1 LKHSLRDDIWYPKR
15 IGKLYSSFKG
25 VNHKEGLFTNYQNL
39 QPIHLALQAFDD
51 QNKEVNLERTIGG
64 VGGGSFAGNY
74 IQHLG
79 QVNDMDLE

>member
-1 LKHSLRDDIWYPKR
+1 
-15 IGKLYSSFKG
+15 
-25 VNHKEGLFTNYQNL
+25 
-39 QPIHLALQAFDD
+39 LQAFDD